1 MALSEKFE
9 DAMMLVAEKVGDNM
23 YLSAIKDA
31 FTAFMPFVIVGSMGT
46 LLKTLISSTTTGLAQ
61 WVPAAAVLE
70 PAFTAI
76 NYCTMSFMTVPI
88 TFLIGLYLA
97 RAKKAPEYPT
107 ALVSVAAYISMISS
121 SIVADGAGAA
131 LESPVS
137 GLLTTQMGAQGL
149 FVGMIT
155 ALVFGSLFAWLTTIE
170 AIKIKMPPSVPS
182 GIAQSFNVMIPVFMV
197 LVASAV
203 FGLAFKEI
211 SGAYINDWIY
221 SIMQAPLEAAFK
233 TPAGVIIIVIVSQ
246 LFWVLGI
253 HGGLIVSP
261 VRNPMFN
268 AAIAANTAALAAGT
282 SPDSPFTMGF
292 WNCFVAPGG
301 AGMTLCLIVAIF
313 LFSRREEEKA
323 IAKLGFLPGLCGISE
338 PVVFGIPL
346 VLNPIYAIPFA
357 LGSGICV
364 AIAMFATSIGFLPC
378 NTVDVPFGVP
388 ILLNAFVG
396 HGWQGVVVQAV
407 ELVVGVLIWIPFV
420 LANSKLAGK
429 EQAAAKA

>member
-1 MALSEKFE
+1 
-9 DAMMLVAEKVGDNM
+9 
-23 YLSAIKDA
+23 
-31 FTAFMPFVIVGSMGT
+31 
-46 LLKTLISSTTTGLAQ
+46 
-61 WVPAAAVLE
+61 
-70 PAFTAI
+70 
-76 NYCTMSFMTVPI
+76 
-88 TFLIGLYLA
+88 
-97 RAKKAPEYPT
+97 
-107 ALVSVAAYISMISS
+107 
-121 SIVADGAGAA
+121 
-131 LESPVS
+131 
-137 GLLTTQMGAQGL
+137 
-149 FVGMIT
+149 
-155 ALVFGSLFAWLTTIE
+155 
-170 AIKIKMPPSVPS
+170 MPPSVPS

>member
-203 FGLAFKEI
+203 FGLAFKGI

-396 HGWQGVVVQAV
+396 HGWQGVVVQAI

>member
-155 ALVFGSLFAWLTTIE
+155 ALLFGSLFAWLTTIE

-203 FGLAFKEI
+203 FGLAFKGI

-268 AAIAANTAALAAGT
+268 AAIAANTAALAAGA

-338 PVVFGIPL
+338 PVVFGVPL

-429 EQAAAKA
+429 ERAAVEA

>member
-1 MALSEKFE
+1 MASISEKFE
-9 DAMMLVAEKVGDNM
+9 DSLMTVAEVVGDNT
-23 YLSAIKDA
+23 YLAAIKDA
-31 FTAFMPFVIVGSMGT
+31 FTAFMPFVIIGSAGT

-61 WVPAAAVLE
+61 WVPAAAALE

-107 ALVSVAAYISMISS
+107 ALACVAAYISMIST
-121 SIVADGAGAA
+121 SIAA
-131 LESPVS
+131 EGLETPIS

-155 ALVFGSLFAWLTTIE
+155 ALVFGSLFCWLTTIDK
-170 AIKIKMPPSVPS
+170 IKIKMPPSVPA
-182 GIAQSFNVMIPVFMV
+182 GIASSFNVMIPVLIV
-197 LVASAV
+197 LVISSI
-203 FGLAFKEI
+203 FGWGFEAATG
-211 SGAYINDWIY
+211 SYINDWIY
-221 SIMQAPLEAAFK
+221 TLMQAPLEAAFK
-233 TPAGVIIIVIVSQ
+233 TPAGVIIIVVVSQ
-246 LFWVLGI
+246 VFWTLGI

-282 SPDSPFTMGF
+282 TPDNPFTMGF
-292 WNCFVAPGG
+292 WNAFLTPGG
-301 AGMTLCLIVAIF
+301 AGMTFCLILAI
-313 LFSRREEEKA
+313 LIVGKREDEKA
-323 IAKLGFLPGLCGISE
+323 IAKLGLLPGVCGISE

-346 VLNPIYAIPFA
+346 VLNPTYAIPFIIN
-357 LGSGICV
+357 GGIAA

-388 ILLNAFVG
+388 LILNAFVG
-396 HGWQGVVVQAV
+396 HGWQGIVVQVIEIAV
-407 ELVVGVLIWIPFV
+407 CTAVWIPFV
-420 LANSKLAGK
+420 IASNRLDAKRQQEEA
-429 EQAAAKA
+429 EAAK